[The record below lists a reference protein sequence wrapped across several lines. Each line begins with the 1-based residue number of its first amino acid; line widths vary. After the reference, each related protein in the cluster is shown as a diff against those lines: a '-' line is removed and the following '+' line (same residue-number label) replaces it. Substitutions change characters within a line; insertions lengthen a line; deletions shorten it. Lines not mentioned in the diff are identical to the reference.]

1 MKLFEYTRAETVDDV
16 IGETTGAASI
26 LAGGTNLLDLM
37 KIGVLQPSRLID
49 ITRLSLHNIETHD
62 GGLRIGA
69 MVRNSDLVRH
79 PDIQSRYPAIA
90 EALLSG
96 ASAQLRN
103 AASTG
108 GNIMQQTR
116 CSYYQDPLSPC
127 NRREPGSGCSAIGG
141 ETRNHAIL
149 GWTEGCIATHP
160 SDLCV
165 ALAAYDTIV
174 EVSGPAGTREVPLE
188 TFHPL
193 PDANGAGPAPL
204 QPGEIITHIRLP
216 DPGGMARNARYV
228 KLRERTSFAFAIVSA
243 AAALEIRDGKIAQAR
258 LALGG
263 VAARPWRARSA
274 EQALIG
280 MPATE
285 DSFAQAAELAVESS
299 AASGDNAAKIKLARN
314 IAILALTR
322 AAAGTPDRLPALPAS
337 VFEGEQNG

>member
-1 MKLFEYTRAETVDDV
+1 MNLFEYTRAETLDAA
-16 IGETTGAASI
+16 IGAATEDGAI

-37 KIGVLQPSRLID
+37 KIGVATPTRLID
-49 ITRLSLHNIETHD
+49 ITRLPLHDIEEHD

-69 MVRNSDLVRH
+69 MVRNADLARH
-79 PDIQSRYPAIA
+79 PVILSRFPAVA

-116 CSYYQDPLSPC
+116 CSYFQDPLSPC
-127 NRREPGSGCSAIGG
+127 NRREPGSGCAAIGG

-149 GWTEGCIATHP
+149 GWTEACIATHP

-165 ALAAYDTIV
+165 ALAAYDAVI
-174 EVSGPAGTREVPLE
+174 EIAGPTGLREVPME
-188 TFHPL
+188 SFHPL
-193 PDANGAGPAPL
+193 PDANGTGPAPL
-204 QPGEIITHIRLP
+204 RSGEIITHIRLP

-243 AAALEIRDGKIAQAR
+243 AAALEIQNGRIVQAR

-263 VAARPWRARSA
+263 VAARPWRAR
-274 EQALIG
+274 
-280 MPATE
+280 
-285 DSFAQAAELAVESS
+285 AAEKALVGQPPTEEAFTRAADLALEG
-299 AASGDNAAKIKLARN
+299 AAPSGDNRAKITLARN
-314 IAILALTR
+314 IAIRALIR

-337 VFEGEQNG
+337 VFEGDCNG

>member
-1 MKLFEYTRAETVDDV
+1 MNLFEYMRAETLDAAMTANMDDV
-16 IGETTGAASI
+16 AI

-37 KIGVLQPSRLID
+37 KIGVARPTRLID
-49 ITRLSLHNIETHD
+49 ITRLPLGDIEEHD

-69 MVRNSDLVRH
+69 MVRNADMARH
-79 PDIQSRYPAIA
+79 PMIRSRFPAVA

-116 CSYYQDPLSPC
+116 CSYFQDPLSPC
-127 NRREPGSGCSAIGG
+127 NRREPGSGCAAIGG

-149 GWTEGCIATHP
+149 GWTDACIAIHP

-165 ALAAYDTIV
+165 ALVAYDAIV
-174 EVSGPAGTREVPLE
+174 EIVGPSGPREMPME
-188 TFHPL
+188 SFHPL
-193 PDANGAGPAPL
+193 PDADSAGPAPL

-216 DPGGMARNARYV
+216 DPRGMARNARYV

-243 AAALEIRDGKIAQAR
+243 AAALEIKEGTIVQAR

-263 VAARPWRARSA
+263 VAARPWRARAA

-280 MPATE
+280 QVPTE
-285 DSFAQAAELAVESS
+285 ELFARAGDLALRDAAP
-299 AASGDNAAKIKLARN
+299 SGDNAAKITLARN
-314 IAILALTR
+314 IAIRALIR
-322 AAAGTPDRLPALPAS
+322 ATAGTPDRLPALPAS
-337 VFEGEQNG
+337 VFEGDYNG